1 MNSLERV
8 MTAVNYRE
16 PDRVPLG
23 EWGIDHDHVREIIGR
38 ETFWRNRKAETIA
51 LWDNRRDEVVEG
63 QIADC
68 EELVKKMEYD
78 IITVSS
84 VPSKNHHCSDR
95 PKEIADGV
103 WEDSKGHIYK
113 YAASN
118 DSIMAMRQGSGEGL
132 YEVSDAKVEEIAKRV
147 ETVDMSTLE
156 QAIYF
161 GDKYGKTHCV
171 LYRDIDIYGIMMSPF
186 GGDYNHQLI
195 VPLLDPD
202 QVKKLHDACVTKN
215 RKVIEILSKHN
226 ISVVMY
232 GHDYAMNTGTIM
244 RPETLRD
251 VYFPAMKE
259 VNDIAYANGMIP
271 FFHCCGNTWEILDDY
286 ADAGYRAYQS
296 IQLTAGMD
304 NKRIKKEYEGRIALW
319 TGIQCETLVA
329 GTKQQAIDEV
339 KQNLH
344 DLMPGGGFI
353 FGSTNSVQFGAKTEN
368 YLAAIDTLRKYGNYR

>member
-103 WEDSKGHIYK
+103 WEDSKGRIYK

-215 RKVIEILSKHN
+215 RKIIEILSQHN
-226 ISVVMY
+226 ISVAKI
-232 GHDYAMNTGTIM
+232 G
-244 RPETLRD
+244 
-251 VYFPAMKE
+251 
-259 VNDIAYANGMIP
+259 
-271 FFHCCGNTWEILDDY
+271 
-286 ADAGYRAYQS
+286 RAH
-296 IQLTAGMD
+296 
-304 NKRIKKEYEGRIALW
+304 
-319 TGIQCETLVA
+319 V
-329 GTKQQAIDEV
+329 
-339 KQNLH
+339 
-344 DLMPGGGFI
+344 
-353 FGSTNSVQFGAKTEN
+353 
-368 YLAAIDTLRKYGNYR
+368 